1 MIDGVQIT
9 PLRQI
14 SDERGNVM
22 HMLKSTDP
30 IFDKFGEIYFSGV
43 FPDVVKGWHIHTK
56 MTLNYSVPVGK
67 IKLVLYDDRPSSKTF
82 GEVQEVFLG
91 PDNYCLVTIPPN
103 IWNGFKGI
111 GTEMAL
117 VANCSDIPHDPT
129 EIRRLDPAD
138 NHIPYDW
145 VLKHK

>member
-14 SDERGNVM
+14 IDERGSVM

-56 MTLNYSVPVGK
+56 MTLNYSVPVGR

-82 GEVQEVFLG
+82 GEVQEIFLG

-145 VLKHK
+145 ALKHK

>member
-82 GEVQEVFLG
+82 GEVQEVFL
-91 PDNYCLVTIPPN
+91 PSC
-103 IWNGFKGI
+103 
-111 GTEMAL
+111 
-117 VANCSDIPHDPT
+117 
-129 EIRRLDPAD
+129 
-138 NHIPYDW
+138 
-145 VLKHK
+145 HK